1 MTQLSDTRTRTSTP
15 RAFALAVITAV
26 VLATVV
32 NTIVAA
38 IAHGAGASHKFPP
51 LQFAAYTSLGLL
63 GILFAAIAWTVIRS
77 KSSAPAQLLSK
88 LVPAVIVVSFI
99 PDILVG
105 VNKSEAHT
113 SWGAVIA
120 LMIMHLCVA
129 AIAVA
134 SFTKFLPVSDRNVR
148 A

>member
-63 GILFAAIAWTVIRS
+63 GIRS